1 MYAPKVYFGWYG
13 VCPEGGEDACEPFKL
28 VSDTNE
34 HTIMPDGP
42 SNGDV
47 IGASKLIKLIV
58 SFENAVPQTFSGLTN
73 DKGMM
78 QLQTL
83 QELKCGSCYT
93 IQLNPGTD
101 ENNLLEFEIPEFVIG
116 NVISDEKEAEEYI
129 LTTTCGVAPTTTPTP
144 TPTRSIDFA
153 PLELAEE
160 DVTTG
165 EIQSF
170 DTGTENTKFNP
181 VIKMRMWGP
190 PHINLE
196 LNALNDDHNKSGIFR
211 EQGNPNILVGR
222 VNHEDNE
229 WLVFATGAEQ
239 DNGVLEINTEGNAV
253 TIVKALV
260 LDWKAYS
267 QTVTQNVDIFELYD
281 QYKDI
286 YSKKNQYTLADVT
299 VMSGFPFYNC
309 VFNDKTYRLNFQAY
323 PVGVCCD
330 ASLNT
335 VTVVAEQVT
344 EFGSPRVVASGF
356 SYSGELCCGN
366 GSVGTPNSVNL
377 YVNGYTP
384 SVGVVS
390 FAGQLDSN
398 EIYLKVTGDP
408 FSSSGVPV
416 MVGECLK
423 GIING
428 DECIL
433 EIQ

>member
-1 MYAPKVYFGWYG
+1 MATLKQKMFVPKTYIGWYG
-13 VCPEGGEDACEPFKL
+13 VCPEDGENACEPFKL

-34 HTIMPDGP
+34 HTILPGSPTTGDIGT
-42 SNGDV
+42 SQLIDLIISYKNVAGRAYNGKVDLKV
-47 IGASKLIKLIV
+47 SQENQGIKELICGNSYIV
-58 SFENAVPQTFSGLTN
+58 V
-73 DKGMM
+73 
-78 QLQTL
+78 LQ
-83 QELKCGSCYT
+83 
-93 IQLNPGTD
+93 PGTD
-101 ENNLLEFEIPEFVIG
+101 ADNLLEFEIPEFVIG
-116 NVISDEKEAEEYI
+116 NIESDEKEAEEYI

-144 TPTRSIDFA
+144 TTPECVTSPVTITVESKFISSGNSEYKYITSDSSGAGGLFGCIDVA
-153 PLELAEE
+153 RGSTLTIS
-160 DVTTG
+160 VTG
-165 EIQSF
+165 EYADLVTHPIKITEF
-170 DTGTENTKFNP
+170 RDDGNHGTPRTDVVRTDTGGQNNDGTYTLTWVVPCDETADKYQYQCEDHAHMRGTINVVGTECPTP
-181 VIKMRMWGP
+181 TP
-190 PHINLE
+190 TP
-196 LNALNDDHNKSGIFR
+196 
-211 EQGNPNILVGR
+211 
-222 VNHEDNE
+222 
-229 WLVFATGAEQ
+229 
-239 DNGVLEINTEGNAV
+239 
-253 TIVKALV
+253 V
-260 LDWKAYS
+260 LD
-267 QTVTQNVDIFELYD
+267 
-281 QYKDI
+281 
-286 YSKKNQYTLADVT
+286 
-299 VMSGFPFYNC
+299 
-309 VFNDKTYRLNFQAY
+309 
-323 PVGVCCD
+323 CCD

-416 MVGECLK
+416 MAGECLK